1 MTFAVA
7 VSDSCVQVVVGIVVE
22 LALVTH
28 KPRAASA
35 YAVGHTQCAGARCSS
50 TVASRPITA

>member
-1 MTFAVA
+1 MSAVC
-7 VSDSCVQVVVGIVVE
+7 VSE

-35 YAVGHTQCAGARCSS
+35 YASGPTKCAG
-50 TVASRPITA
+50 TVSKLFNS

>member
-1 MTFAVA
+1 MYAA
-7 VSDSCVQVVVGIVVE
+7 IDNVVE

-35 YAVGHTQCAGARCSS
+35 YAVGHTRCAGACCHDD
-50 TVASRPITA
+50 ASNNIQASLTC